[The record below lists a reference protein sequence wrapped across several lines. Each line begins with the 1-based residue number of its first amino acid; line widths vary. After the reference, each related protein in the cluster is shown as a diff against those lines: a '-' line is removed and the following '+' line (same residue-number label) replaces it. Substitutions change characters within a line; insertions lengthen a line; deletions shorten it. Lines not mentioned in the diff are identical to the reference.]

1 MSLRRNLL
9 VSAALVATLPAAL
22 QGCSTTPRFNASF
35 GDAVRANMAA
45 QLLDPGAAR
54 NANPATGM
62 DGVSARA
69 AHERYQRSFSEKT
82 APPPTLIVGAG
93 GGDR

>member
-9 VSAALVATLPAAL
+9 VSAALSAAL
-22 QGCSTTPRFNASF
+22 QGCSTTPRFDERF

-45 QLLDPGAAR
+45 QLLDPAAAR
-54 NANPATGM
+54 NANPVTGM

-69 AHERYQRSFSEKT
+69 VHERYQRSFSEKT
-82 APPPTLIVGAG
+82 PSPPALIIGAG
-93 GGDR
+93 GGGGDR